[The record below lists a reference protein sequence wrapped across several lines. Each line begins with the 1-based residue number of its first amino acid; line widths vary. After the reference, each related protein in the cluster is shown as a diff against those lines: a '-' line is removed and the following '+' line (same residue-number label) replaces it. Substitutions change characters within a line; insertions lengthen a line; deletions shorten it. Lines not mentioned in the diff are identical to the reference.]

1 LPATAAEGKVEVNS
15 RNRSGGLVKAN
26 GLAALGPQSELA
38 LSLRASP
45 AAREGYVA
53 LRKALAKGSLPGRL
67 QEKIA
72 LLVAERNGCA
82 YCAAAHEELAAKMGI
97 DDDEI
102 AASRRAG
109 SDDGKEDATLKL
121 AAAMVDRRGGVSEE
135 ELARARA
142 AGLGDAEIVEV
153 VANVALN
160 VFRNYFALVAGQST
174 AQTDASG
181 SDDAPRA
188 EGDAR
193 PRRRA
198 A

>member
-1 LPATAAEGKVEVNS
+1 
-15 RNRSGGLVKAN
+15 
-26 GLAALGPQSELA
+26 
-38 LSLRASP
+38 
-45 AAREGYVA
+45 
-53 LRKALAKGSLPGRL
+53 
-67 QEKIA
+67 
-72 LLVAERNGCA
+72 
-82 YCAAAHEELAAKMGI
+82 MGI

-102 AASRRAG
+102 AASRQA
-109 SDDGKEDATLKL
+109 SSADGKEDATLKL
-121 AAAMVDRRGGVSEE
+121 AAAMVDRRGDVSEE
-135 ELARARA
+135 ELTRARA

>member
-1 LPATAAEGKVEVNS
+1 LE
-15 RNRSGGLVKAN
+15 
-26 GLAALGPQSELA
+26 PQSGLT
-38 LSLRASP
+38 LSLGTSP

-72 LLVAERNGCA
+72 LLVADRNGCA
-82 YCAAAHEELAAKMGI
+82 YCAAAHAELAAKMGI

-102 AASRRAG
+102 AASRQA
-109 SDDGKEDATLKL
+109 SSADGKEDATLKL
-121 AAAMVDRRGGVSEE
+121 AAAMVDRRGGVSDE

-160 VFRNYFALVAGQST
+160 LFRNYFALVA
-174 AQTDASG
+174 
-181 SDDAPRA
+181 DAPGS

-193 PRRRA
+193 HTRRA